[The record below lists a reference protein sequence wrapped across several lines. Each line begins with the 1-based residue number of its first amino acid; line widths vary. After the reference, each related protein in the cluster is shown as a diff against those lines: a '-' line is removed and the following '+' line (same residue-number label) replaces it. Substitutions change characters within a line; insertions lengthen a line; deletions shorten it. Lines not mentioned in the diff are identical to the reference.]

1 MSTSTLTVTVQVPG
15 RRLKVSH
22 PAPGGR
28 ARLDQLL
35 PFMYAVDNAVIDMG
49 IGRERTQGRSI
60 TCRKGCDACCRA
72 QPVPVTP
79 AETLAIA
86 QRVQAMPAARQAKV
100 RARFADGV
108 ARLRQAGL
116 YDTQLRVEPTTS
128 PQQALA
134 VTATYFS
141 LGLAC
146 PFLEDG
152 ACSIHA
158 DRPFV
163 CRQYLVTSPATLC
176 ADPLNA
182 PVAVVPMPLRPVG
195 AMLQVATTVTGRP
208 QLTVPLMLALDYAEQ
223 HADELQR
230 TADARQTLGAWL
242 AHLTSPGPSAPS
254 AATLARA

>member
-1 MSTSTLTVTVQVPG
+1 MPSSMLSVTVQVPG
-15 RRLKVSH
+15 RRLRVSH
-22 PAPGGR
+22 PAPGGP

-35 PFMYAVDNAVIDMG
+35 PFMYAVDNAVVDLG
-49 IGRERTQGRSI
+49 IGQQRAQGRSV
-60 TCRKGCDACCRA
+60 TCRKGCDTCCRA

-79 AETLAIA
+79 AETLAVA
-86 QRVQAMPAARQAKV
+86 RLVQAMPAARQARV

-116 YDTQLRVEPTTS
+116 ADLQLRDAPTTS
-128 PQQALA
+128 AQQARA
-134 VTATYFS
+134 VSATYFS

-163 CRQYLVTSPATLC
+163 CREYLVTSPATLC

-182 PVAVVPMPLRPVG
+182 PVAVVPVPLRPVG
-195 AMLQVATTVTGRP
+195 AMLQVATAVTGRP
-208 QLTVPLMLALDYAEQ
+208 QLTVPLILALVYAER
-223 HADELQR
+223 HAPELQR
-230 TADARQTLGAWL
+230 TADARQTLADWL
-242 AHLTSPGPSAPS
+242 DAL
-254 AATLARA
+254 

>member
-1 MSTSTLTVTVQVPG
+1 MLTVTVQVPG
-15 RRLKVSH
+15 RRVKVSH
-22 PAPGGR
+22 PAPGGPV
-28 ARLDQLL
+28 RLDQLL
-35 PFMYAVDNAVIDMG
+35 PFMYAVDNAVIDVG
-49 IGRERTQGRSI
+49 VGQQRAQGRTV
-60 TCRKGCDACCRA
+60 TCRKGCDTCCRA

-86 QRVQAMPAARQAKV
+86 QLVQAMPPARQARV

-108 ARLRQAGL
+108 ERLRAAGL
-116 YDTQLRVEPTTS
+116 HDTQLRDEPTTS

-134 VTATYFS
+134 VVATYFS

-195 AMLQVATTVTGRP
+195 SMLQVATAVTGRQ
-208 QLTVPLMLALDYAEQ
+208 QLTVPLMLALVYAER

-230 TADARQTLGAWL
+230 TADARQTLASWL
-242 AHLTSPGPSAPS
+242 DNLSPQGPSAPP
-254 AATLARA
+254 APTHPRA

>member
-1 MSTSTLTVTVQVPG
+1 MLTVTVQVPG
-15 RRLKVSH
+15 RRVKVSH
-22 PAPGGR
+22 PAPGGP
-28 ARLDQLL
+28 ARPDELL
-35 PFMYAVDNAVIDMG
+35 PFMYAVDDSVIDVG
-49 IGRERTQGRSI
+49 IGRQRAQGRTI

-79 AETLAIA
+79 AETLAVA
-86 QRVQAMPAARQAKV
+86 RRVQAMPAARQARV

-108 ARLRQAGL
+108 ARLREAGL
-116 YDTQLRVEPTTS
+116 FDTQLRDEPTTS

-146 PFLEDG
+146 PFLDDG

-182 PVAVVPMPLRPVG
+182 PVAVVPMPLRPVS
-195 AMLQVATTVTGRP
+195 AMLKAATAVAGRP
-208 QLTVPLMLALDYAEQ
+208 QLTVPLMLALVYAER

-230 TADARQTLGAWL
+230 TADARQKLAAWPD
-242 AHLTSPGPSAPS
+242 HL
-254 AATLARA
+254 

>member
-1 MSTSTLTVTVQVPG
+1 MPSSTLTVTVQVPG
-15 RRLKVSH
+15 RRVKVSH
-22 PAPGGR
+22 PAPGGP

-35 PFMYAVDNAVIDMG
+35 PFMYAVDNAVIDVG
-49 IGRERTQGRSI
+49 VGQQRAQGRSI
-60 TCRKGCDACCRA
+60 TCRKGCNACCRA

-79 AETLAIA
+79 AETLAVA
-86 QRVQAMPAARQAKV
+86 RLVQAMPPARQARV

-108 ARLRQAGL
+108 ARLQQAGL
-116 YDTQLRVEPTTS
+116 FHTQLRDEPTTS

-134 VTATYFS
+134 VAATYFS

-146 PFLEDG
+146 PFLDDG

-195 AMLQVATTVTGRP
+195 AMLQVATTVAGRQ
-208 QLTVPLMLALDYAEQ
+208 QLTVPLMLALVYAER

-230 TADARQTLGAWL
+230 TADARQTLAAWL
-242 AHLTSPGPSAPS
+242 DAL
-254 AATLARA
+254 

>member
-49 IGRERTQGRSI
+49 IGRERAQGRSI

-182 PVAVVPMPLRPVG
+182 PVAVVPMPLRPVS
-195 AMLQVATTVTGRP
+195 AMLKASAAVAGRP
-208 QLTVPLMLALDYAEQ
+208 QLTVPLMLALVYAER
-223 HADELQR
+223 HAGELQR
-230 TADARQTLGAWL
+230 TADARQTLAAWL
-242 AHLTSPGPSAPS
+242 GGL
-254 AATLARA
+254 

>member
-182 PVAVVPMPLRPVG
+182 PVAVVPMPLRPVS
-195 AMLQVATTVTGRP
+195 AMLKASTAVAGRP
-208 QLTVPLMLALDYAEQ
+208 QLTVPLMLALVYAER
-223 HADELQR
+223 HAGELQR
-230 TADARQTLGAWL
+230 TADARQTLAAWL
-242 AHLTSPGPSAPS
+242 GGL
-254 AATLARA
+254 

>member
-1 MSTSTLTVTVQVPG
+1 MPSPMLTVTVQVPG
-15 RRLKVSH
+15 RRVKVSH
-22 PAPGGR
+22 PAPGGPV
-28 ARLDQLL
+28 RLDQLL
-35 PFMYAVDNAVIDMG
+35 PFMYAVDNAVIDVG
-49 IGRERTQGRSI
+49 VGQQRAQGRTV
-60 TCRKGCDACCRA
+60 TCRKGCDTCCRA

-86 QRVQAMPAARQAKV
+86 QLVQAMPPARQARV

-108 ARLRQAGL
+108 ERLRAAGL
-116 YDTQLRVEPTTS
+116 HDTQLRDEPTTS

-134 VTATYFS
+134 VVATYFS

-195 AMLQVATTVTGRP
+195 SMLQVATAVTGRQ
-208 QLTVPLMLALDYAEQ
+208 QLTVPLMLALVYAER

-230 TADARQTLGAWL
+230 TADARQTLASWL
-242 AHLTSPGPSAPS
+242 DNLSPQGPSAPP
-254 AATLARA
+254 APTHPRA